1 MESIRVINR
10 GGRQKFQRSRAQADQ
25 ERAKFRV
32 EVIEVKTHTLQ
43 KVVPR
48 KEIFMERFHGIGTS
62 IKGSGNSHVFRTQ
75 GFCAVPDC

>member
-32 EVIEVKTHTLQ
+32 EVIEVKTHTPFRRSYHE
-43 KVVPR
+43 KKFSWR
-48 KEIFMERFHGIGTS
+48 DFME
-62 IKGSGNSHVFRTQ
+62 V
-75 GFCAVPDC
+75 APV